1 MRIVYGL
8 TRPGRRTNLLAMSQA
23 MSPEARRLV
32 RIAFFVSGTIF
43 ALLLY
48 LLYVQPPAISAPAW
62 TGSLPAVNAGWN
74 ALTLS
79 LVCLG
84 VLAIRRGR
92 RRLHAGLQIA
102 ALTSGALF
110 LAGYVVY
117 HHFHGDTPYPGTG
130 VLRPIY
136 FFILITHIL
145 ASAAALPL
153 LLSTVLFAAT
163 RRFSLHRR
171 WARVTVPVWLYASLT
186 GLLVFVFLTAAA

>member
-1 MRIVYGL
+1 MAG
-8 TRPGRRTNLLAMSQA
+8 TR
-23 MSPEARRLV
+23 SPEARRLV
-32 RIAFFVSGTIF
+32 RIAFLVSGAVF

-48 LLYVQPPAISAPAW
+48 LLYLQPPPASVPSW
-62 TGSLPAVNAGWN
+62 TASLPAVNAGWN
-74 ALTLS
+74 ALTLT

-84 VLAIRRGR
+84 VFAIRRGR

-102 ALTSGALF
+102 ALVSGALF
-110 LAGYVVY
+110 LTGYVIY

-130 VLRPIY
+130 MMRPIY

-145 ASAAALPL
+145 SSAAALPM

-163 RRFSLHRR
+163 RRFATHRR

-186 GLLVFVFLTAAA
+186 GLLVFALLTGAA

>member
-1 MRIVYGL
+1 MASSRS
-8 TRPGRRTNLLAMSQA
+8 A
-23 MSPEARRLV
+23 EARPLIRG
-32 RIAFFVSGTIF
+32 AFLVSGGIF

-48 LLYVQPPAISAPAW
+48 LLYLKPPATSVPAW
-62 TGSLPAVNAGWN
+62 TSSLPAMNAGWN
-74 ALTLS
+74 AVTLT

-130 VLRPIY
+130 PLRTFY
-136 FFILITHIL
+136 FFVLITHIV
-145 ASAAALPL
+145 ASAAALPM
-153 LLSTVLFAAT
+153 LLSTVLLAAT

-186 GLLVFVFLTAAA
+186 GLLVFLLLSGAT